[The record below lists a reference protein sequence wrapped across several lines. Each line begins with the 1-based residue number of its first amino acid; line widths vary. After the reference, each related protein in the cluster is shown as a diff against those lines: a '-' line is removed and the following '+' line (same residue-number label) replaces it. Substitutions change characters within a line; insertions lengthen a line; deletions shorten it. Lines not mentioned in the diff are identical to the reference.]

1 MAVRG
6 ELLGCTT
13 RRASALRTFTH
24 KRQWIAWQVGLSLA
38 DVLAAVLSIEVALLV
53 GRAGVPM
60 WEAWRGVAP
69 SAVLLAG
76 FWLLFSLRLPGHLP
90 RPHRPLI
97 TTAHQC
103 LIAVALG
110 SLVCIAILYVIAPT
124 SLPERTIILPAS
136 ACMFVLMLLM
146 RQAAAK
152 LAPLEPFVEK
162 YLIVGN
168 GNRADTIIEEL
179 GNGLSPYKSIVG
191 LIPVGPADSIA
202 PHVPII
208 DPPESAYDLV
218 RRENVTH
225 LILCHSQ
232 PLPRSV
238 ARCVLE
244 CEAAGAHV
252 STMER
257 AYEALT
263 KRAPIFHVEDEWV
276 ASLESATETFYA
288 SRGKRAIEVVLAAIA
303 LAALG
308 PLIAFLALLVK
319 LTSEG
324 PAFYL
329 QERVGKDGRPFVFA
343 KLRTMVHNAEAETGP
358 VWAKEH
364 DPRAT
369 PVGRILRSCRLDE
382 LPQLWNVL
390 RGDMSL
396 IGPRPERAFFVR
408 RFMDEIPLYGKRLL
422 VRPGITGWAQV
433 HHRYD
438 QCQEDVIE
446 KLRYDLFYIGRV
458 SFKLDL
464 LILLKTIGVV
474 LSRRGAH

>member
-1 MAVRG
+1 M
-6 ELLGCTT
+6 
-13 RRASALRTFTH
+13 
-24 KRQWIAWQVGLSLA
+24 WQVALVLA
-38 DVLAAVLSIEVALLV
+38 DFVAATISIEFGLLV
-53 GRAGVPM
+53 GRPGVPL
-60 WEAWRGVAP
+60 WEAWGGIVP
-69 SAVLLAG
+69 SAVLLAA
-76 FWLLFSLRLPGHLP
+76 FWLLFSLRHPGHLP

-97 TTAHQC
+97 TVAHQC
-103 LIAVALG
+103 LTAVALG
-110 SLVCIAILYVIAPT
+110 SLTCIALLYVIAPT
-124 SLPERTIILPAS
+124 RLAERTIILPAS
-136 ACMFVLMLLM
+136 ACMFALMLLA
-146 RQAAAK
+146 RQAATK
-152 LAPLEPFVEK
+152 LAPFEPFVER

-168 GNRADTIIEEL
+168 GSRANTIIEEL
-179 GNGLSPYKSIVG
+179 RNGLSPYKSIVG
-191 LIPVGPADSIA
+191 LVPVQPEQQIPTD
-202 PHVPII
+202 VPMI
-208 DPPESAYDLV
+208 DPPENAYDLV

-232 PLPRSV
+232 PLPRPV

-263 KRAPIFHVEDEWV
+263 KRAPVFHVEDEWV
-276 ASLESATETFYA
+276 TSLESATETFYA
-288 SRGKRAIEVVLAAIA
+288 ARGKRALEVFLAVIG
-303 LAALG
+303 LLLCG
-308 PLIAFLALLVK
+308 PLIALLALLVK
-319 LTSEG
+319 LTSQG

-329 QERVGKDGRPFVFA
+329 QERIGKDGRPFIFA

-364 DPRAT
+364 DPRTT
-369 PVGRILRSCRLDE
+369 PVGRVLRKYRLDE

-390 RGDMSL
+390 KGDMGL
-396 IGPRPERAFFVR
+396 IGPRPERGFFVR
-408 RFMDEIPLYGKRLL
+408 RFVDEIPLYGKRLL

-446 KLRYDLFYIGRV
+446 KLRYDLFYIGHV

-474 LSRRGAH
+474 LSRRGAV

>member
-1 MAVRG
+1 M
-6 ELLGCTT
+6 
-13 RRASALRTFTH
+13 SALRTFTH
-24 KRQWIAWQVGLSLA
+24 KRQWVAWQVALIVA
-38 DVLAAVLSIEVALLV
+38 DLLAAVVSVQLALLV
-53 GRAGVPM
+53 GRPGVPLG
-60 WEAWRGVAP
+60 EAWQGIAP
-69 SAVLLAG
+69 SAVLLVG
-76 FWLLFSLRLPGHLP
+76 FWLLFSLRLPGHVP

-97 TTAHQC
+97 TTAHQS
-103 LIAVALG
+103 LIAVGLG
-110 SLVCIAILYVIAPT
+110 SLACIALLYVVAPT
-124 SLPERTIILPAS
+124 SLAERTVILPAS
-136 ACMFVLMLLM
+136 ACMFALMVLV
-146 RQAAAK
+146 RHTVAR
-152 LAPLEPFVEK
+152 LAPLEPFVER

-168 GNRADTIIEEL
+168 GSRANTIIEEL
-179 GNGLSPYKSIVG
+179 RNGLSPYKSIVG
-191 LIPVGPADSIA
+191 LIPIEPAQHVPDD
-202 PHVPII
+202 VPII
-208 DPPESAYDLV
+208 DPPGSAYELV
-218 RRENVTH
+218 RGENVTH
-225 LILCHSQ
+225 LILCQSQ
-232 PLPRSV
+232 PLPRAV

-288 SRGKRAIEVVLAAIA
+288 SRGKRALELILATMGLVL
-303 LAALG
+303 LG
-308 PLIAFLALLVK
+308 PLIALLALLVK
-319 LTSEG
+319 LTSKG
-324 PAFYL
+324 PALYL
-329 QERVGKDGRPFVFA
+329 QERIGRDGRPFVFA

-369 PVGRILRSCRLDE
+369 PVGRILRKCRLDE

-390 RGDMSL
+390 KGDMSL
-396 IGPRPERAFFVR
+396 IGPRPEREFFVR
-408 RFMDEIPLYGKRLL
+408 RFTDEIPLYGKRLL

-438 QCQEDVIE
+438 QCQADVIE
-446 KLRYDLFYIGRV
+446 KLRYDLFYIGHV

>member
-1 MAVRG
+1 M
-6 ELLGCTT
+6 
-13 RRASALRTFTH
+13 
-24 KRQWIAWQVGLSLA
+24 
-38 DVLAAVLSIEVALLV
+38 
-53 GRAGVPM
+53 
-60 WEAWRGVAP
+60 
-69 SAVLLAG
+69 
-76 FWLLFSLRLPGHLP
+76 
-90 RPHRPLI
+90 
-97 TTAHQC
+97 
-103 LIAVALG
+103 
-110 SLVCIAILYVIAPT
+110 LYVLAPT
-124 SLPERTIILPAS
+124 SLAERTVILPAS
-136 ACMFVLMLLM
+136 ACMFALMVLI
-146 RQAAAK
+146 RHTVAR
-152 LAPLEPFVEK
+152 LAPLEPFVER

-168 GNRADTIIEEL
+168 GSRANTIIEEL
-179 GNGLSPYKSIVG
+179 RNGLSPYKSIVG
-191 LIPVGPADSIA
+191 LIPIEPLERVLDD
-202 PHVPII
+202 VPII
-208 DPPESAYDLV
+208 DPPESAYELV

-225 LILCHSQ
+225 LILCQSQ
-232 PLPRSV
+232 PLPRPV

-276 ASLESATETFYA
+276 ASLESATESFYA
-288 SRGKRAIEVVLAAIA
+288 SRGKRALEVVLAGMA
-303 LAALG
+303 LVVLG
-308 PLIAFLALLVK
+308 PLIALLALLVK
-319 LTSEG
+319 VTSRG

-329 QERVGKDGRPFVFA
+329 QERIGKDGRPFVFA

-364 DPRAT
+364 DPRVT
-369 PVGRILRSCRLDE
+369 PLGGILRKYRLDE

-390 RGDMSL
+390 KGDMSL
-396 IGPRPERAFFVR
+396 IGPRPERGFFVR
-408 RFMDEIPLYGKRLL
+408 RFMEEIPLYGKRLL
-422 VRPGITGWAQV
+422 LRPGITGWAQV

-446 KLRYDLFYIGRV
+446 KLRYDLFYIGHV

>member
-1 MAVRG
+1 M
-6 ELLGCTT
+6 
-13 RRASALRTFTH
+13 SALRTFTH
-24 KRQWIAWQVGLSLA
+24 KRQWVAWQITLILA
-38 DVLAAVLSIEVALLV
+38 DLLAAVASIEFGLLV
-53 GRAGVPM
+53 GRPGAPP
-60 WEAWRGVAP
+60 WEAWRSIVP
-69 SAVLLAG
+69 SAVLLVG

-97 TTAHQC
+97 TTAHQS

-110 SLVCIAILYVIAPT
+110 ALACIALLYVAAPT
-124 SLPERTIILPAS
+124 RLAERTVILPAS
-136 ACMFVLMLLM
+136 ACMFALMVLV
-146 RQAAAK
+146 RHTAAR
-152 LAPLEPFVEK
+152 LAPLEPFVER
-162 YLIVGN
+162 YIIVGN
-168 GNRADTIIEEL
+168 GGRANTIIEEL
-179 GNGLSPYKSIVG
+179 RNGLSPYKNIVG
-191 LIPVGPADSIA
+191 LIPIEPAERVPDD
-202 PHVPII
+202 VPII
-208 DPPESAYDLV
+208 DPPESAYELV

-225 LILCHSQ
+225 LIVCQSQ
-232 PLPRSV
+232 PLPRTV

-288 SRGKRAIEVVLAAIA
+288 SRGKRALEVVFAA
-303 LAALG
+303 LALVLVG
-308 PLIAFLALLVK
+308 PLIALLALLVK
-319 LTSEG
+319 LTSRG
-324 PAFYL
+324 PAFYV
-329 QERVGKDGRPFVFA
+329 QERIGKDGRPFIFA

-364 DPRAT
+364 DPRTT
-369 PVGRILRSCRLDE
+369 PLGRVLRKSRLDE

-390 RGDMSL
+390 KGDMSL
-396 IGPRPERAFFVR
+396 IGPRPEREFFVR
-408 RFMDEIPLYGKRLL
+408 RFMEEIPLYGKRLL

>member
-1 MAVRG
+1 M
-6 ELLGCTT
+6 
-13 RRASALRTFTH
+13 SALRTFTH
-24 KRQWIAWQVGLSLA
+24 KRQWVAWQTALILA
-38 DVLAAVLSIEVALLV
+38 DLLAAVLSVECALLV
-53 GRAGVPM
+53 GRPGVPLGD
-60 WEAWRGVAP
+60 AWRSTAP

-76 FWLLFSLRLPGHLP
+76 FWLLFSLRLPGHVP

-97 TTAHQC
+97 TTAHQS
-103 LIAVALG
+103 LTAVGLG
-110 SLVCIAILYVIAPT
+110 SLACVALLYVLAPT
-124 SLPERTIILPAS
+124 SLAERTVILPAS
-136 ACMFVLMLLM
+136 ACMFALMVLI
-146 RQAAAK
+146 RHTVAR
-152 LAPLEPFVEK
+152 LAPLEPFVER

-168 GNRADTIIEEL
+168 GSRANTIIEEL
-179 GNGLSPYKSIVG
+179 RNGLSPYKSIVG
-191 LIPVGPADSIA
+191 LIPIEPLERVLDD
-202 PHVPII
+202 VPII
-208 DPPESAYDLV
+208 DPPESAYELV

-225 LILCHSQ
+225 LILCQSQ
-232 PLPRSV
+232 PLPRPV

-276 ASLESATETFYA
+276 ASLESATESFYA
-288 SRGKRAIEVVLAAIA
+288 SRGKRALEVVLAGMA
-303 LAALG
+303 LVVLG
-308 PLIAFLALLVK
+308 PLIALLALLVK
-319 LTSEG
+319 VTSRG

-329 QERVGKDGRPFVFA
+329 QERIGKDGRPFVFA

-364 DPRAT
+364 DPRVT
-369 PVGRILRSCRLDE
+369 PLGGILRKYRLDE

-390 RGDMSL
+390 KGDMSL
-396 IGPRPERAFFVR
+396 IGPRPERGFFVR
-408 RFMDEIPLYGKRLL
+408 RFMEEIPLYGKRLL
-422 VRPGITGWAQV
+422 LRPGITGWAQV

-446 KLRYDLFYIGRV
+446 KLRYDLFYIGHV